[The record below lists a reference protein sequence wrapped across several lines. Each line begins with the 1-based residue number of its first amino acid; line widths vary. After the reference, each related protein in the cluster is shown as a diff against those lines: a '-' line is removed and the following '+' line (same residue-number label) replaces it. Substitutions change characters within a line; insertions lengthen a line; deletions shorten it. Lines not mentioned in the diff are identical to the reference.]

1 LTRHSSATV
10 HELSRCG
17 LLADLPGEV
26 LGQLARRMRREDIPS
41 GEGVVLEGEEGDR
54 FYVILGGL
62 FIVSHQGE
70 IRPRAVLRP
79 GEYFGEVALA
89 MHIPRTASVRAL
101 TAATV
106 ASCDQPT
113 FDEYIRPLFA
123 DDD

>member
-1 LTRHSSATV
+1 LSRPASATV
-10 HELSRCG
+10 HELSQCG
-17 LLADLPGEV
+17 LLAELPGET
-26 LGQLARRMRREDIPS
+26 LGELAKRMRREDVES
-41 GEGVVLEGEEGDR
+41 GQGVVLEGDEGDR

-70 IRPRAVLRP
+70 VRPRAVLRP

-106 ASCDQPT
+106 ASCDQVA

-123 DDD
+123 DD

>member
-1 LTRHSSATV
+1 VTRHSSATV
-10 HELSRCG
+10 HELAQCG
-17 LLADLPGEV
+17 LLAELPGEV
-26 LGQLARRMRREDIPS
+26 LGELAKEMRREDVES
-41 GEGVVLEGEEGDR
+41 GQGVVLEGDEGDR

-106 ASCDQPT
+106 ASCDQAA
-113 FDEYIRPLFA
+113 FDRYIRPLFA
-123 DDD
+123 DD